1 MLHLQL
7 RYMETCGEFMQIDP
21 FIQALLHGMIGI
33 GLIGTLSK
41 LHKWDESA
49 MFFDGSSLG
58 MIPWLWVG
66 RAVLTPFIFVDSRLC
81 LQHCALRDGYNSF
94 TANNRDPTPRRNKG
108 NPSTSFERPLRRKCD
123 YHSLPT
129 GRVGTPG
136 MNPLLSSS
144 LSLYFLLPFWFSRCC
159 GSISYYRLQA
169 GQEYAHR
176 QDAHEFTRMK
186 KGAET
191 SLKKDQ

>member
-1 MLHLQL
+1 MGFRQAAVLAPVSFFLGVL
-7 RYMETCGEFMQIDP
+7 
-21 FIQALLHGMIGI
+21 FISFNVDHRILWGAAGLTDEVVVDGFQFYATFFNAPPAIKALLHGMIGV

-49 MFFDGSSLG
+49 MFFDGSSLVAYVFSIVLYVTVT
-58 MIPWLWVG
+58 IPSLRTIVTPLQEETKEIQVQALSVLCAG
-66 RAVLTPFIFVDSRLC
+66 NVIIIVCLLAVL
-81 LQHCALRDGYNSF
+81 A
-94 TANNRDPTPRRNKG
+94 
-108 NPSTSFERPLRRKCD
+108 
-123 YHSLPT
+123 
-129 GRVGTPG
+129 
-136 MNPLLSSS
+136 
-144 LSLYFLLPFWFSRCC
+144 
-159 GSISYYRLQA
+159 LQA